1 MDKITTTEM
10 EIALSLYFNRRTN
23 LIVPN
28 VSWGMF
34 NHECDLI
41 VLTPA
46 GYAWEIEIKVDK
58 YDLIKDKL
66 KRHGHK
72 DHRIKYLYFAIPQYL
87 EKYIEHIPAHSGI
100 VIVSESKWGYSKY
113 MCRTIRKPSAIQKP
127 YKFTDKDRY
136 KIARLG
142 ALRIWTLKT
151 NLINRIKDLNECR
164 NSKIK

>member
-1 MDKITTTEM
+1 MDKITTPEM

-28 VSWGMF
+28 ISWGFF

-46 GYAWEIEIKVDK
+46 GYAWEIEIKVSRQ
-58 YDLIKDKL
+58 DLIADKK
-66 KRHGHK
+66 KRHNHN
-72 DHRIKYLYFAIPQYL
+72 DHRIKYLYFAIPEYL
-87 EKYIEHIPAHSGI
+87 EKDIEHIPERAGI
-100 VIVSESKWGYSKY
+100 IIVYNTERYGHRCRVI
-113 MCRTIRKPSAIQKP
+113 RPPTAIANP

-151 NLINRIKDLNECR
+151 NLINKSKDLKELR
-164 NSKIK
+164 NLMKEGD